1 MIARDSYPLY
11 SDGDHLSVH
20 GAEYL
25 TPMFERLLKS
35 RQ

>member
-1 MIARDSYPLY
+1 MIARDGYPLY
-11 SDGDHLSVH
+11 SDGDHLSVR

-35 RQ
+35 GQ